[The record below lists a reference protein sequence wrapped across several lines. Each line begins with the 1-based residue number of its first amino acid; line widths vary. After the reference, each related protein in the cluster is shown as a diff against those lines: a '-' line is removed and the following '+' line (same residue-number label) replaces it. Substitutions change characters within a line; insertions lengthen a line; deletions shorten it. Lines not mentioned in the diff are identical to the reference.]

1 MKWKFMAKTVGMLLA
16 FFGIDSIPLN
26 AEGKEVAF
34 SEEQEKLLG
43 EKIGA
48 EEVAKL
54 KTALNQ
60 ELKAMTSDNLEL
72 KAIQDEIAA
81 MVKELNLS
89 EEEESD
95 ITANS
100 QDNKELLA
108 SLKLIKEKQ
117 QEMGATIQKLIGEN
131 IGDVPLATIDPKLKN
146 AKVMHSATHVFASG
160 KDYDAVE
167 NRPWNQKAIK
177 LANGALQV
185 GATDFTDQPT
195 IQKLNDDMKLYYR
208 ENPQELKSLQRDK
221 FGLPEFWPT
230 RTKVDDLV
238 ADATIATAEVSQAR
252 KLPWLPKNKQTIQPE
267 EGKIF
272 PIQIDA
278 EFIGFRLQKIEASWL
293 NMMNKEGSQ
302 PYKESFVKYLVS
314 EIDKKARQE
323 DRVATIKG
331 IYVETP
337 ENATEAGRSINRQNG
352 LLYLL
357 QQARDVKKKYRA
369 FDNGLPTATN
379 IVDYV
384 DQQIKALP
392 LEVRESQGLV
402 YYLSTEWLQ
411 AYKRRSETLFGTN
424 TDYTGYPVN
433 PKDYPNIRFERL
445 VDLAGSDFHFITFDD
460 NIEILENVPAEK
472 SMYKFEYLLRKMYI
486 WADYKMG
493 VRLIHI
499 GNTVEPGD
507 PDEFKVQTVWSN
519 AAPIFPKDTFVP
531 FHETS
536 AGTAL
541 KLPYNNVYVA
551 KDRTSNVVSISNY
564 ADYAGQVIKIK
575 GDASLATNVL
585 VKDDNT
591 KINLTADFQLNS
603 GGTLTLY
610 VPLSG
615 VPVEIA
621 RTTTPETVAT
631 PDVSFNTNVIDANLG
646 VVFKATHGATTA
658 IANILNGVPGKTIA
672 IYGTSATNVN
682 ITLSSAGNIIV
693 NSAATLDTAADY
705 IELTLIDGFWR
716 ETKRVIA

>member
-16 FFGIDSIPLN
+16 FLGIDAIPLN

-54 KTALNQ
+54 KAALNS
-60 ELKAMTSDNLEL
+60 EIKAMTEKDFNL
-72 KAIQDEIAA
+72 KSMQDEIDA
-81 MVKELNLS
+81 MVAELELT
-89 EEEESD
+89 EEQQAAVN
-95 ITANS
+95 ANS
-100 QDNKELLA
+100 GSEKEYLT
-108 SLKLIKEKQ
+108 SLKLIKAKQ
-117 QEMGATIQKLIGEN
+117 EEMADTIQKLIGEN
-131 IGDVPLATIDPKLKN
+131 IGDVPEAIINTNNKS
-146 AKVMHSATHVFASG
+146 KVNHSATHLFASG
-160 KDYDAVE
+160 KDYDAID
-167 NRPWNQKAIK
+167 RPWNKKALA
-177 LANGALQV
+177 LANGKVQV

-208 ENPQELKSLQRDK
+208 ENPTELKSLTRDK

-238 ADATIATAEVSQAR
+238 ADASIATAEVSQAR
-252 KLPWLPKNKQTIQPE
+252 KLPWLPKNKQTIQAE

-272 PIQIDA
+272 PIQIDT
-278 EFIGFRLQKIEASWL
+278 EFIGFRLQKMEASWL

-314 EIDKKARQE
+314 EIDKKARIE

-352 LLYLL
+352 LLYLA
-357 QQARDVKKKYRA
+357 QQARDVTKKYRP
-369 FDNGLPTATN
+369 FDLGLPTTTN
-379 IVDYV
+379 IVEYV
-384 DQQIKALP
+384 DNFIKALP
-392 LEVRESQGLV
+392 QDVREQQGLV
-402 YYLSTEWLQ
+402 LYLSDEWLR
-411 AYKRRSETLFGTN
+411 AYKRRYEALYGLNQDF
-424 TDYTGYPVN
+424 TGYPET
-433 PKDYPNIRFERL
+433 PKDYPNVKFERL
-445 VDLAGSDFHFITFDD
+445 VDMAGSNFMFMTFDD

-493 VRLIHI
+493 IRFIHI
-499 GNTVEPGD
+499 GNTVEEGD

-519 AAPIFPKDTFVP
+519 TAPVFPSDVFVP

-536 AGTAL
+536 TGTAL
-541 KLPYNNVYVA
+541 KLAYNNVHVA

-564 ADYAGQVIKIK
+564 SDYAGQVIKIK
-575 GDASLATNVL
+575 GNTGLASAVL
-585 VKDDNT
+585 VKDDNA
-591 KINLTADFQLNS
+591 KINLTSDFDLQS

-615 VPVEIA
+615 VPVELS
-621 RTTTPETVAT
+621 RTTSPETVT
-631 PDVSFNTNVIDANLG
+631 IPDVTFNTGVIDANLG
-646 VVFKATHGATTA
+646 NVFKATHTSTTA
-658 IANILNGVPGKTIA
+658 ITGIINGVPGKTIR
-672 IYGTSATNVN
+672 IYGTSTTNVN
-682 ITLSSAGNIIV
+682 VTLSDTGNINV
-693 NSAATLDTAADY
+693 ASSATLDTAADY
-705 IELTLIDGFWR
+705 IELTLVDGVWF

>member
-1 MKWKFMAKTVGMLLA
+1 MKWKFLAKTAA
-16 FFGIDSIPLN
+16 FLMTYLNWNEFQIDGEKKEIKLTSEEEATLV
-26 AEGKEVAF
+26 EKLGKEQVEKMKAAF
-34 SEEQEKLLG
+34 
-43 EKIGA
+43 
-48 EEVAKL
+48 
-54 KTALNQ
+54 NQ
-60 ELKAMTSDNLEL
+60 EIKAMTDDSLEL
-72 KAIQDEIAA
+72 KAVQDELDALVLEAGLTAEEVEKIA
-81 MVKELNLS
+81 KDEKGDKS
-89 EEEESD
+89 
-95 ITANS
+95 
-100 QDNKELLA
+100 LLA
-108 SLKLIKEKQ
+108 TVQAIKGKQ
-117 QEMGATIQKLIGEN
+117 MEHNALLEKLIGEN
-131 IGDVPLATIDPKLKN
+131 IGDVPEAIINN
-146 AKVMHSATHVFASG
+146 ANNKSKVTHSATHLFASN
-160 KDYDAVE
+160 KAYDAVD
-167 NRPWNQKAIK
+167 RPWNKKAIA
-177 LANGALQV
+177 LANGQPQV

-208 ENPQELKSLQRDK
+208 ENPTELKSLTRDK
-221 FGLPEFWPT
+221 FGLPDFWPT

-238 ADATIATAEVSQAR
+238 ADASIATAEVSQAR
-252 KLPWLPKNKQTIQPE
+252 KLPWLPKNKQTIQAE

-278 EFIGFRLQKIEASWL
+278 EFIGFRLQKMEASWL

-302 PYKESFVKYLVS
+302 PYKESFVRFLVS
-314 EIDKKARQE
+314 EIDKKARIE

-337 ENATEAGRSINRQNG
+337 ETATEAGRSVNRQNG
-352 LLYLL
+352 LFYLL

-369 FDNGLPTATN
+369 FDNGLPTTTN

-424 TDYTGYPVN
+424 QDYTGYPVN
-433 PKDYPNIRFERL
+433 PKDYPNVRFERL
-445 VDLAGSDFHFITFDD
+445 VDAAGSDFHFITFDD

-499 GNTVEPGD
+499 GNTVEAGD

-519 AAPIFPKDTFVP
+519 TAPIFPKDTFVP

-536 AGTAL
+536 TGTAL
-541 KLPYNNVYVA
+541 KLAYNNMYVA

-575 GDASLATNVL
+575 GDAALATNVL

-591 KINLTADFQLNS
+591 KINLTADFQLNT

-610 VPLSG
+610 VPLTG
-615 VPVEIA
+615 VPVEIS
-621 RTTTPETVAT
+621 RTVAPETTVVA
-631 PDVSFNTNVIDANLG
+631 DVNFNTNAVDANLG
-646 VVFKATHGATTA
+646 VVFKATYTVTTA
-658 IANILNGVPGKTIA
+658 ITSIVNGVPGKTIA
-672 IYGTSATNVN
+672 IYGTNAVGVNV
-682 ITLSSAGNIIV
+682 TLSDVGNINIA
-693 NSAATLDTAADY
+693 SAAILDTAADY
-705 IELTLIDGFWR
+705 IELTLIDGVWV

>member
-16 FFGIDSIPLN
+16 FFGIDAIPLN
-26 AEGKEVAF
+26 SEGKEVAF
-34 SEEQEKLLG
+34 STEQEKLLAK
-43 EKIGA
+43 KIGA

-54 KTALNQ
+54 KTALNS
-60 ELKAMTSDNLEL
+60 EIKAMTENDLDV

-81 MVKELNLS
+81 MVKELQLTEGQQAAIASN
-89 EEEESD
+89 EGSD
-95 ITANS
+95 
-100 QDNKELLA
+100 KELLA

-117 QEMGATIQKLIGEN
+117 GEMAETIQKLIGEN
-131 IGDVPLATIDPKLKN
+131 IGDQPAAIIDPKLKN
-146 AKVMHSATHVFASG
+146 AKVQHSATHVFASG
-160 KDYDAVE
+160 KDFDAIVG
-167 NRPWNQKAIK
+167 RPWNEKAIK
-177 LANGALQV
+177 LANGNVQV

-208 ENPQELKSLQRDK
+208 ENPSELRSLQRDK
-221 FGLPEFWPT
+221 FGLPTFWPT
-230 RTKVDDLV
+230 RSKVDDLV
-238 ADATIATAEVSQAR
+238 ADASIATAEVSQAR
-252 KLPWLPKNKQTIQPE
+252 KLPWLPKNKQTIQAE

-302 PYKESFVKYLVS
+302 PYKESFVKFLVS

-337 ENATEAGRSINRQNG
+337 ETATEAGRSVNRQNG

-357 QQARDVKKKYRA
+357 QQARDVTKKYRA
-369 FDNGLPTATN
+369 FDNGLPTTTN

-384 DQQIKALP
+384 DQQIKGLP

-411 AYKRRSETLFGTN
+411 AYKRRSETLFGSN
-424 TDYTGYPVN
+424 MDYSGYPET
-433 PKDYPNIRFERL
+433 PKDYPNVKFERL
-445 VDLAGSDFHFITFDD
+445 VDMAGSDFMFITYDD

-499 GNTVEPGD
+499 GNTVEAGD

-519 AAPIFPKDTFVP
+519 TAPIFPKDVFVP

-536 AGTAL
+536 TGTAL
-541 KLPYNNVYVA
+541 KLAYNNVYVA

-575 GDASLATNVL
+575 GDSALATNVL
-585 VKDDNT
+585 VKDDNA
-591 KINLTADFQLNS
+591 KINLTADFQLNT
-603 GGTLTLY
+603 GGTLVLY
-610 VPLSG
+610 VPLTG
-615 VPVEIA
+615 VPVEIS
-621 RTTTPETVAT
+621 RTVAPETAT
-631 PDVSFNTNVIDANLG
+631 TADVSFIGNAVDANSG
-646 VVFKATHGATTA
+646 VVFKSAHTATTA
-658 IANILNGVPGKTIA
+658 ITSIVNGVPGKTIA
-672 IYGTSATNVN
+672 IYGTSAVGVNV
-682 ITLSSAGNIIV
+682 TLSDVGNINV
-693 NSAATLDTAADY
+693 ASAATLDTAADY
-705 IELTLIDGFWR
+705 IELTLIDGIWV

>member
-16 FFGIDSIPLN
+16 FLGVDLIPLN

-34 SEEQEKLLG
+34 SEEQEKKLIDNL
-43 EKIGA
+43 GA
-48 EEVAKL
+48 EEVANIKA
-54 KTALNQ
+54 ALNQ
-60 ELKAMTSDNLEL
+60 EIKAMTTNNLEL

-81 MVKELNLS
+81 MVQELELTEEQQSAVSTNAKDDKE
-89 EEEESD
+89 
-95 ITANS
+95 I
-100 QDNKELLA
+100 LA

-117 QEMGATIQKLIGEN
+117 GEMSETIKKLIGEN
-131 IGDVPLATIDPKLKN
+131 IGDMPEAIINN
-146 AKVMHSATHVFASG
+146 ANKSAKMVHSATHVFASG
-160 KDYDAVE
+160 KEYDAIE
-167 NRPWNQKAIK
+167 SRPWNKKAIQ
-177 LANGALQV
+177 LANGNTQV

-195 IQKLNDDMKLYYR
+195 VQKLNDDMKLYYR
-208 ENPQELKSLQRDK
+208 ENPTELKSLQRDK
-221 FGLPEFWPT
+221 FGLPDFWPT
-230 RTKVDDLV
+230 RTKIDDLV
-238 ADATIATAEVSQAR
+238 ADASIATAEVSQAR
-252 KLPWLPKNKQTIQPE
+252 KLPWLPKNKQTIQAE

-337 ENATEAGRSINRQNG
+337 ETATEAGRSVNRQNG

-357 QQARDVKKKYRA
+357 KQARDVTKKYRA
-369 FDNGLPTATN
+369 FDNGLPTTTN

-424 TDYTGYPVN
+424 TDYSGYPVT

-499 GNTVEPGD
+499 GNTVEAGD

-519 AAPIFPKDTFVP
+519 TAPIFTRDTFVP
-531 FHETS
+531 FHETA

-541 KLPYNNVYVA
+541 KLAYNNVYVA
-551 KDRTSNVVSISNY
+551 KNRTSNVVSISNY

-575 GDASLATNVL
+575 GDAALATNVL
-585 VKDDNT
+585 VKDDNA
-591 KINLTADFQLNS
+591 KINLTADFQLNT

-615 VPVEIA
+615 VPVEIS
-621 RTTTPETVAT
+621 RTTAPETVAVA
-631 PDVSFNTNVIDANLG
+631 DVSFNTNAIDANLG
-646 VVFKATHGATTA
+646 VVYKAAHASTTA
-658 IANILNGVPGKTIA
+658 ITSVVNGVPGKTIA
-672 IYGTSATNVN
+672 IYGTSAVGVNV
-682 ITLSSAGNIIV
+682 TLSTTGNIKLA
-693 NSAATLDTAADY
+693 SAATLDTAADY
-705 IELTLIDGFWR
+705 IELTLIDGLWT

>member
-16 FFGIDSIPLN
+16 FLGIDAIPMN

-34 SEEQEKLLG
+34 STEQEKLLG

-54 KTALNQ
+54 KKALNS
-60 ELKAMTSDNLEL
+60 EIKTMTENNLDLKS
-72 KAIQDEIAA
+72 IQDEIDA
-81 MVKELNLS
+81 MVAELELT
-89 EEEESD
+89 EEELET
-95 ITANS
+95 IA
-100 QDNKELLA
+100 QDEKGDKETLA
-108 SLKLIKEKQ
+108 ALKLIQGKQ
-117 QEMGATIQKLIGEN
+117 KLMEATIQKLIGEN
-131 IGDVPLATIDPKLKN
+131 IGDVPEAIIDPKQKN
-146 AKVMHSATHVFASG
+146 AIVKHSATHVFASG
-160 KDYDAVE
+160 KDFDAIAD
-167 NRPWNQKAIK
+167 RPWNQKAIK
-177 LANGALQV
+177 LANGNPQV

-208 ENPQELKSLQRDK
+208 ENPTELKSLQRDK
-221 FGLPEFWPT
+221 FGLPDFWPT

-238 ADATIATAEVSQAR
+238 ADASIATAEVSQAR
-252 KLPWLPKNKQTIQPE
+252 KLPWLPKNKQTIQAE

-302 PYKESFVKYLVS
+302 PYKESFVKFLVS
-314 EIDKKARQE
+314 EIDKKARTE

-337 ENATEAGRSINRQNG
+337 ETATEAGRSVNRQNG
-352 LLYLL
+352 LFYLL
-357 QQARDVKKKYRA
+357 QQARDVTKKYRA
-369 FDNGLPTATN
+369 YDNGLPTTTN

-424 TDYTGYPVN
+424 TDYSGYPVN

-445 VDLAGSDFHFITFDD
+445 VDAAGSDFHFITFDD

-499 GNTVEPGD
+499 GNTVEAGD

-519 AAPIFPKDTFVP
+519 TAPIFPVDTFVP

-536 AGTAL
+536 TGTAL
-541 KLPYNNVYVA
+541 KLSYNNVYVA
-551 KDRTSNVVSISNY
+551 KDRTSNVVTISNY

-575 GDASLATNVL
+575 GDSTLATNVL
-585 VKDDNT
+585 VKDDNA
-591 KINLTADFQLNS
+591 KINLTADFQLNT
-603 GGTLTLY
+603 GGTLVLY

-615 VPVEIA
+615 VPVEIS
-621 RTTTPETVAT
+621 RTSAPAT
-631 PDVSFNTNVIDANLG
+631 ALTADVSFVGNAIDANLG
-646 VVFKATHGATTA
+646 VVYKSAHLATTA
-658 IANILNGVPGKTIA
+658 ITSIVNGVPGKTIR
-672 IYGTSATNVN
+672 IHGTDASGVNV
-682 ITLSSAGNIIV
+682 TLSDVGNINV
-693 NSAATLDTAADY
+693 ASAATLDTAADY
-705 IELTLIDGFWR
+705 IELTLIDAVWV

>member
-16 FFGIDSIPLN
+16 FLGVDLIPLN

-34 SEEQEKLLG
+34 SEEQEKKLIDNL
-43 EKIGA
+43 GA
-48 EEVAKL
+48 EEVAKI
-54 KTALNQ
+54 KAALNQ
-60 ELKAMTSDNLEL
+60 EIKAMTTNNLEL
-72 KAIQDEIAA
+72 KAIEDEIAA
-81 MVKELNLS
+81 MVLELELTEEQQAAVSTNAKDDKE
-89 EEEESD
+89 
-95 ITANS
+95 I
-100 QDNKELLA
+100 LA

-117 QEMGATIQKLIGEN
+117 GEMSETIKKLIGEN
-131 IGDVPLATIDPKLKN
+131 IGDMPEAIINN
-146 AKVMHSATHVFASG
+146 ANKSAKMVHSATHVFASG
-160 KDYDAVE
+160 KEYDAIE
-167 NRPWNQKAIK
+167 NRPWNKKAIQ
-177 LANGALQV
+177 LANGNTQV

-195 IQKLNDDMKLYYR
+195 VQKLNDDMKLYYR
-208 ENPQELKSLQRDK
+208 ENPTELKSLQRDK
-221 FGLPEFWPT
+221 FGLPDFWPT

-238 ADATIATAEVSQAR
+238 ADASIATAEVSQAR
-252 KLPWLPKNKQTIQPE
+252 KLPWLPKNKQTIQAE

-302 PYKESFVKYLVS
+302 PYKESFVKFLVS

-337 ENATEAGRSINRQNG
+337 ENATEAGRSVNRQNG

-357 QQARDVKKKYRA
+357 KQARDVTKKYRA
-369 FDNGLPTATN
+369 FDNGLPSTTN

-472 SMYKFEYLLRKMYI
+472 SMYKFEYLKRVMYI
-486 WADYKMG
+486 WVDYKMG

-499 GNTVEPGD
+499 GNTVEAGD

-519 AAPIFPKDTFVP
+519 TAPIFVKDTFVP
-531 FHETS
+531 FHETA

-541 KLPYNNVYVA
+541 KLPFNNVYVA
-551 KDRTSNVVSISNY
+551 KNRTSNVVSISNY

-575 GDASLATNVL
+575 GDAALATNVL
-585 VKDDNT
+585 VKVDNT
-591 KINLTADFQLNS
+591 KINLTADFQLNT

-610 VPLSG
+610 VPLTG
-615 VPVEIA
+615 VPVEVS
-621 RTTTPETVAT
+621 RTSAPETVALA
-631 PDVSFNTNVIDANLG
+631 DVSFNTNAIDANLG
-646 VVFKATHGATTA
+646 VVYKSAHTVTTA
-658 IANILNGVPGKTIA
+658 ITSVVNGVPGKTIA
-672 IYGTSATNVN
+672 IYGTDAVGVNV
-682 ITLSSAGNIIV
+682 TLSTTGNIKLA
-693 NSAATLDTAADY
+693 SAATLDTAAHY
-705 IELTLIDGFWR
+705 IELTLIDGIWN
-716 ETKRVIA
+716 ETKRVIV

>member
-1 MKWKFMAKTVGMLLA
+1 MKWKFMAKTVSMLLA
-16 FFGIDSIPLN
+16 FLGISDIPLN

-34 SEEQEKLLG
+34 SEEQEKKLNDNL
-43 EKIGA
+43 GA
-48 EEVAKL
+48 EEVAKI
-54 KTALNQ
+54 KAALNQ
-60 ELKAMTSDNLEL
+60 EINAMTSNNLEL
-72 KAIQDEIAA
+72 KAIQDEIDA
-81 MVKELNLS
+81 MVLELELTEEQQAAVSTNAKDDKE
-89 EEEESD
+89 
-95 ITANS
+95 I
-100 QDNKELLA
+100 LA

-117 QEMGATIQKLIGEN
+117 GEMSETIKKLIGEN
-131 IGDVPLATIDPKLKN
+131 IGDMPEAIINN
-146 AKVMHSATHVFASG
+146 ANKSAKMVHSATHVFASG
-160 KDYDAVE
+160 KAYDAID
-167 NRPWNQKAIK
+167 RPWNKKAIQ
-177 LANGALQV
+177 LANGNTQV

-195 IQKLNDDMKLYYR
+195 VQKLNDDMKLYYR
-208 ENPQELKSLQRDK
+208 ENPTELKSLQRDK
-221 FGLPEFWPT
+221 FGLPDFWPT

-238 ADATIATAEVSQAR
+238 ADASIATAEVSQAR

-302 PYKESFVKYLVS
+302 PYKESFVKFLVS

-337 ENATEAGRSINRQNG
+337 ENATEAGRSVNRQNG

-357 QQARDVKKKYRA
+357 KQARDVTKKYRA
-369 FDNGLPTATN
+369 FDNGLPTTTN

-499 GNTVEPGD
+499 GNTVEAGD

-519 AAPIFPKDTFVP
+519 TAPIFTRDTFVP
-531 FHETS
+531 FHETA

-541 KLPYNNVYVA
+541 KLPFNNVVVA
-551 KDRTSNVVSISNY
+551 KNRTSNVVSISNY

-575 GDASLATNVL
+575 GDAALATNVL
-585 VKDDNT
+585 VKDDNA
-591 KINLTADFQLNS
+591 KINLVSDFQLNT

-610 VPLSG
+610 VPLTG
-615 VPVEIA
+615 VPVEVS

-631 PDVSFNTNVIDANLG
+631 ADVNFNTNAIDANLG
-646 VVFKATHGATTA
+646 VVYRATHTVTTA
-658 IANILNGVPGKTIA
+658 ITSVVNGVPGKTIA
-672 IYGTSATNVN
+672 IYGTDAVGVNV
-682 ITLSSAGNIIV
+682 TLSTTGNIKLA
-693 NSAATLDTAADY
+693 SAATLDTAAHY
-705 IELTLIDGFWR
+705 IELTLIDGFWT
-716 ETKRVIA
+716 ETKRVIV

>member
-1 MKWKFMAKTVGMLLA
+1 MKWKFMARTVAMLMA
-16 FFGIDSIPLN
+16 FFKIEEIPLN

-34 SEEQEKLLG
+34 SAEQETALSA
-43 EKIGA
+43 KIGA

-54 KTALNQ
+54 KKALNQ
-60 ELKAMTSDNLEL
+60 EISAMTDNNLEL
-72 KAIQDEIAA
+72 KAIQDEIDA
-81 MVKELNLS
+81 MVAELELS
-89 EEEESD
+89 EEELQTIAKDEKGD
-95 ITANS
+95 
-100 QDNKELLA
+100 KETLA
-108 SLKLIKEKQ
+108 ALKLIQSKQ
-117 QEMGATIQKLIGEN
+117 TEMHSTIQKLIGEN
-131 IGDVPLATIDPKLKN
+131 IGDSPEAIIENKKN
-146 AKVMHSATHVFASG
+146 AKMKHSATHLFASG
-160 KDYDAVE
+160 KSYDAIDAS
-167 NRPWNQKAIK
+167 RPWNKKAFA
-177 LANGALQV
+177 LANGQPQV

-208 ENPQELKSLQRDK
+208 ENPTELKSLTRDE
-221 FGLPEFWPT
+221 FGLPSFWPT

-238 ADATIATAEVSQAR
+238 ADANIATAEVSQAR
-252 KLPWLPKNKQTIQPE
+252 KLPWLPKNKQTIQAE

-302 PYKESFVKYLVS
+302 PYKESFVRFLVS
-314 EIDKKARQE
+314 EIDKKARIE
-323 DRVATIKG
+323 DRVASIKG

-337 ENATEAGRSINRQNG
+337 ETATEAGRSVNRQNG

-357 QQARDVKKKYRA
+357 QQARDVTKKFRA
-369 FDNGLPTATN
+369 FDNGLPTTTN

-411 AYKRRSETLFGTN
+411 AYKRRSEALFGLN
-424 TDYTGYPVN
+424 QDYTGYPQT
-433 PKDYPNIRFERL
+433 PKDYPNIKFERL
-445 VDLAGSDFHFITFDD
+445 VDMAGSDFHFITYDD
-460 NIEILENVPAEK
+460 NIELLENVPMEK

-493 VRLIHI
+493 IRLIHI
-499 GNTVEPGD
+499 GNTVEAGD

-519 AAPIFPKDTFVP
+519 TAPIFPKDTFVP

-536 AGTAL
+536 TGTAL

-575 GDASLATNVL
+575 GDAALATNVL
-585 VKDDNT
+585 VKDDNA
-591 KINLTADFQLNS
+591 KINLTADFQLNT

-610 VPLSG
+610 VPATG
-615 VPVEIA
+615 VPVEIS
-621 RTTTPETVAT
+621 RTGAPETAVVA
-631 PDVSFNTNVIDANLG
+631 DASFNGAVVDANLG
-646 VVFKATHGATTA
+646 VVFRSTHTATTA
-658 IANILNGVPGKTIA
+658 ITSVINGVPGKTVR
-672 IYGTSATNVN
+672 IYGTDAVGVNV
-682 ITLSSAGNIIV
+682 TLSTVGNINV
-693 NSAATLDTAADY
+693 ASAATLDTAADY
-705 IELTLIDGFWR
+705 IELTQIDGVWR

>member
-16 FFGIDSIPLN
+16 FLGVDLIPLN

-34 SEEQEKLLG
+34 SEEQEKKLIDNL
-43 EKIGA
+43 GA
-48 EEVAKL
+48 EEVANIKA
-54 KTALNQ
+54 ALNQ
-60 ELKAMTSDNLEL
+60 EIKAMTTNNLEL

-81 MVKELNLS
+81 MVQELELTEEQQSAVTTNAKDDKE
-89 EEEESD
+89 
-95 ITANS
+95 I
-100 QDNKELLA
+100 LA

-117 QEMGATIQKLIGEN
+117 GEMSETIKKLIGEN
-131 IGDVPLATIDPKLKN
+131 IGDMPEAIINN
-146 AKVMHSATHVFASG
+146 ANKSAKMVHSATHVFASG
-160 KDYDAVE
+160 KEYDAIE
-167 NRPWNQKAIK
+167 SRPWNKKAIQ
-177 LANGALQV
+177 LANGNTQV

-195 IQKLNDDMKLYYR
+195 VQKLNDDMKLYYR
-208 ENPQELKSLQRDK
+208 ENPTELKSLQRDK
-221 FGLPEFWPT
+221 FGLPDFWPT

-238 ADATIATAEVSQAR
+238 ADASIATAEVSQAR
-252 KLPWLPKNKQTIQPE
+252 KLPWLPKNKQTIQAE

-337 ENATEAGRSINRQNG
+337 ETATEAGRSVNRQNG

-357 QQARDVKKKYRA
+357 KQARDVTKKYRA
-369 FDNGLPTATN
+369 FDNGLPTTTN

-424 TDYTGYPVN
+424 TDYSGYPVT

-499 GNTVEPGD
+499 GNTVEAGD

-519 AAPIFPKDTFVP
+519 TAPIFTRDTFVP
-531 FHETS
+531 FHETA

-541 KLPYNNVYVA
+541 KLAYNNVYVA
-551 KDRTSNVVSISNY
+551 KNRTSNVVSISNY

-575 GDASLATNVL
+575 GDAALATNVL
-585 VKDDNT
+585 VKDDNA
-591 KINLTADFQLNS
+591 KINLTADFQLNT

-610 VPLSG
+610 VPLTG
-615 VPVEIA
+615 VPVEIS
-621 RTTTPETVAT
+621 RTSAPETVAVA
-631 PDVSFNTNVIDANLG
+631 DVSFNTNAIDANLG
-646 VVFKATHGATTA
+646 VVYKSAHTVTTA
-658 IANILNGVPGKTIA
+658 ITSVVNGVPGKTIA
-672 IYGTSATNVN
+672 IYGTDAVGVNV
-682 ITLSSAGNIIV
+682 TLSTTGNIKLA
-693 NSAATLDTAADY
+693 SAATLDTAAHY
-705 IELTLIDGFWR
+705 IELTLIDGFWT
-716 ETKRVIA
+716 ETKRVIV

>member
-16 FFGIDSIPLN
+16 FLGISDIPLN

-34 SEEQEKLLG
+34 SEEQEKKLNDNL
-43 EKIGA
+43 GA
-48 EEVAKL
+48 EEVANIKA
-54 KTALNQ
+54 ALNQ
-60 ELKAMTSDNLEL
+60 EIKAMTTNNLEL

-81 MVKELNLS
+81 MVQELELTEEQQSAVTTNAKDDKE
-89 EEEESD
+89 
-95 ITANS
+95 I
-100 QDNKELLA
+100 LA

-117 QEMGATIQKLIGEN
+117 GEMSETIKKLIGEN
-131 IGDVPLATIDPKLKN
+131 IGDIPEAIINN
-146 AKVMHSATHVFASG
+146 ANKSAKMVHSATHVFASG
-160 KDYDAVE
+160 KEYDAIE
-167 NRPWNQKAIK
+167 SRPWNKKAIQ
-177 LANGALQV
+177 LANGNTQV

-195 IQKLNDDMKLYYR
+195 VQKLNDDMKLYYR
-208 ENPQELKSLQRDK
+208 ENPTELKSLQRDK
-221 FGLPEFWPT
+221 FGLPDFWPT

-238 ADATIATAEVSQAR
+238 ADASIATAEVSQAR
-252 KLPWLPKNKQTIQPE
+252 KLPWLPKNKQTIQAE

-337 ENATEAGRSINRQNG
+337 ENATEAGRSVNRQNG

-357 QQARDVKKKYRA
+357 KQARDVTKKYRA
-369 FDNGLPTATN
+369 FDNGLPTTTN

-424 TDYTGYPVN
+424 TDYSGYPVT

-499 GNTVEPGD
+499 GNTVEAGD

-519 AAPIFPKDTFVP
+519 TAPIFTRDTFVP
-531 FHETS
+531 FHETA

-541 KLPYNNVYVA
+541 KLAYNNVYVA
-551 KDRTSNVVSISNY
+551 KNRTSNVVSISNY

-575 GDASLATNVL
+575 GDAALATNVL
-585 VKDDNT
+585 VKDDNA
-591 KINLTADFQLNS
+591 KINLTADFPLNT

-610 VPLSG
+610 VPLTG
-615 VPVEIA
+615 VPVEIS
-621 RTTTPETVAT
+621 RTSAPETVAVA
-631 PDVSFNTNVIDANLG
+631 DVSFNTNAIDANLG
-646 VVFKATHGATTA
+646 VVYKSAHTVTTA
-658 IANILNGVPGKTIA
+658 ITSIVNGVPGKTIA
-672 IYGTSATNVN
+672 IYGTDAVGVNV
-682 ITLSSAGNIIV
+682 TLSTTGNIKLA
-693 NSAATLDTAADY
+693 SAATLDTAAHY
-705 IELTLIDGFWR
+705 IELTLIDGFWT
-716 ETKRVIA
+716 ETKRVIV

>member
-16 FFGIDSIPLN
+16 FFGIDAIPLN

-34 SEEQEKLLG
+34 STEQEKLLA

-54 KTALNQ
+54 KTALNS
-60 ELKAMTSDNLEL
+60 EIKAMTENDLDV

-81 MVKELNLS
+81 MVKELQLTENQQAAIAS
-89 EEEESD
+89 NEGSD
-95 ITANS
+95 
-100 QDNKELLA
+100 KELLA

-117 QEMGATIQKLIGEN
+117 GEMAETIQKLIGEN
-131 IGDVPLATIDPKLKN
+131 IGDQPAAIIDPKLKN
-146 AKVMHSATHVFASG
+146 AKVQHSATHVFASG
-160 KDYDAVE
+160 KDFDAIAG
-167 NRPWNQKAIK
+167 RPWNEKAIK
-177 LANGALQV
+177 LANGNVQV

-208 ENPQELKSLQRDK
+208 ENPSELKSLQRDK
-221 FGLPEFWPT
+221 FGLPTFWPT

-238 ADATIATAEVSQAR
+238 ADASIATAEVSQAR
-252 KLPWLPKNKQTIQPE
+252 KLPWLPKNKQTIQAE

-302 PYKESFVKYLVS
+302 PYKESFVKFLVS

-337 ENATEAGRSINRQNG
+337 ETATEAGRSVNRQNG

-357 QQARDVKKKYRA
+357 QQARDVTKKYRA
-369 FDNGLPTATN
+369 FDNGLPTTTN

-384 DQQIKALP
+384 DAQIKALP

-411 AYKRRSETLFGTN
+411 AYKRRSETLFGSN
-424 TDYTGYPVN
+424 MDYSGYPET
-433 PKDYPNIRFERL
+433 PKDYPNVKFERL
-445 VDLAGSDFHFITFDD
+445 VDMAGSDFMFITFDD

-499 GNTVEPGD
+499 GNTVEDGD

-519 AAPIFPKDTFVP
+519 TAPIFPKDVFVP

-536 AGTAL
+536 TGTAL
-541 KLPYNNVYVA
+541 KLAYNNVYVA
-551 KDRTSNVVSISNY
+551 KDRASNVVSISNY

-575 GDASLATNVL
+575 GDSALATNVL
-585 VKDDNT
+585 VKDDNA
-591 KINLTADFQLNS
+591 KINLTADFQLNT
-603 GGTLTLY
+603 GGTLVLY
-610 VPLSG
+610 VPLTG
-615 VPVEIA
+615 VPVEVS
-621 RTTTPETVAT
+621 RTAAPETAT
-631 PDVSFNTNVIDANLG
+631 TADVSFIGNAVDANLG
-646 VVFKATHGATTA
+646 VVFKSAHTATTA
-658 IANILNGVPGKTIA
+658 ITSIVNGVPGKTIA
-672 IYGTSATNVN
+672 IYGTSAVGVNV
-682 ITLSSAGNIIV
+682 TLSTVGNIKLA
-693 NSAATLDTAADY
+693 SAATLDTVADY
-705 IELTLIDGFWR
+705 IELTLIDGFWT